1 MYAKDIICFHNAE
14 PETPELRNFVQGY
27 RHLGSNRCGP
37 VIPIWNHDPVKNSSN
52 LINIHVLIHT
62 MSEYDGYG
70 AKYTLIRTG
79 IGKIL
84 DSLDTRALEE
94 IDKKIEELDI
104 DIDYLCEYPD
114 VLCSILK
121 IACGKSYVDV
131 IRAVS
136 E

>member
-1 MYAKDIICFHNAE
+1 M
-14 PETPELRNFVQGY
+14 
-27 RHLGSNRCGP
+27 
-37 VIPIWNHDPVKNSSN
+37 
-52 LINIHVLIHT
+52 
-62 MSEYDGYG
+62 
-70 AKYTLIRTG
+70 IRTG

-84 DSLDTRALEE
+84 DTIDDRAMEE
-94 IDKKIEELDI
+94 IDRRIEELDI

-131 IRAVS
+131 IRSVS